1 MSQAAIDYDVFTPA
15 PAEEAEAEAHGAVAP
30 LSEEEAWARAAT
42 ARTGFGAGECAVEP
56 TPARVPGRAVRPA
69 A

>member
-1 MSQAAIDYDVFTPA
+1 MSQVAIDFDVFTPA
-15 PAEEAEAEAHGAVAP
+15 QAVAAEAVPRRSVAP

-42 ARTGFGAGECAVEP
+42 ARTGFGAGECATEP
-56 TPARVPGRAVRPA
+56 ETASATSDAVRPA

>member
-1 MSQAAIDYDVFTPA
+1 MSQAAIDYEVFAPT
-15 PAEEAEAEAHGAVAP
+15 PAEEAEDVTHVAVVP

-42 ARTGFGAGECAVEP
+42 ARTGFGAGECAGEP
-56 TPARVPGRAVRPA
+56 APARVPGRAVRPA